1 MTASHRSVVAHLNAD
16 ECAAALG
23 DLLAERADLSADVE
37 RLAMGRLQRQDAEVV
52 ANEVARNLQ
61 RIPLEALAARAGR
74 RRGGYVH
81 ETDAAWA
88 LLEETVQPYV
98 DDLQRRARLGLTDA
112 AGQLAL
118 GLVAGLYRCRDAEDG
133 TVLGYAG
140 EDAAEELAEW
150 AVREAV
156 AAGLHLQPAN
166 LVEAAGDWSLD
177 EMVI

>member
-52 ANEVARNLQ
+52 ANEVARTLQ
-61 RIPLEALAARAGR
+61 RIPLEALAAGAGR

-98 DDLQRRARLGLTDA
+98 DDLQRRAR
-112 AGQLAL
+112 
-118 GLVAGLYRCRDAEDG
+118 
-133 TVLGYAG
+133 
-140 EDAAEELAEW
+140 
-150 AVREAV
+150 
-156 AAGLHLQPAN
+156 
-166 LVEAAGDWSLD
+166 
-177 EMVI
+177 

>member
-16 ECAAALG
+16 ECAAVLG

-98 DDLQRRARLGLTDA
+98 DDLQRRAR
-112 AGQLAL
+112 
-118 GLVAGLYRCRDAEDG
+118 
-133 TVLGYAG
+133 
-140 EDAAEELAEW
+140 
-150 AVREAV
+150 
-156 AAGLHLQPAN
+156 
-166 LVEAAGDWSLD
+166 
-177 EMVI
+177 